1 MSTVIKII
9 KKQVINNGS
18 FMGDL
23 GLLWVIFIA
32 LKVMEIITWPWLVV
46 IFFPILAGLGILL
59 GVACIFGVGVL
70 LTAAYLEFTDK

>member
-1 MSTVIKII
+1 MYTVI
-9 KKQVINNGS
+9 KKQVINNDS
-18 FMGDL
+18 SMRVL
-23 GLLWVIFIA
+23 GLLWVVFIT

-59 GVACIFGVGVL
+59 GVAGIYGIAAL